1 MGKRGLCVRELWV
14 DSRQITDETGEM
26 RVFDYAILIGER
38 DTGPFFCE
46 SYGVKIAERGSGNL
60 SMILDVTTRIGRI
73 DELMELLIRNE
84 VLPGHLLDVV
94 MDWL

>member
-1 MGKRGLCVRELWV
+1 MRELWV
-14 DSRQITDETGEM
+14 DSRQVTDENGVV
-26 RVFDYAILIGER
+26 RVFDYTILIGER

-60 SMILDVTTRIGRI
+60 SVIPDVTTRVGRI
-73 DELMELLIRNE
+73 DELVTLLIRNT

>member
-1 MGKRGLCVRELWV
+1 MRELWV
-14 DSRQITDETGEM
+14 DSRRITDESGRERTY
-26 RVFDYAILIGER
+26 DYVILIGDR

-60 SMILDVTTRIGRI
+60 SMIPDVTTHVGRI
-73 DELMELLIRNE
+73 DELMSLLIRGE

>member
-1 MGKRGLCVRELWV
+1 MRELWV
-14 DSRQITDETGEM
+14 DSRRVSDEEG
-26 RVFDYAILIGER
+26 RSRIFDYAILIGER
-38 DTGPFFCE
+38 DLGTFSCE

-60 SMILDVTTRIGRI
+60 SIIPDVTTRIARI